1 MRLSCASFQ
10 PVLFHDKVEIAPVL
24 RATGLAPELFEKSC
38 ALSIPSPCH
47 SVLDATTPGSL
58 RRPGWNFVALLSLAA
73 ACWHASSAQVCLA
86 RASDDLTAVR
96 HELEAK
102 YRTELEALA
111 AWCDEREFEAEAA
124 ETRAQLHTL
133 DPRKVYLS
141 VLRAKTDEATEGKED
156 RRSVEWRSRFTKL
169 RHAQASA
176 RFDLA
181 QKAIRQGRASLA
193 FELVLAALHD
203 NPDHEASRRLL
214 GYQRFRG
221 EWHTPFEIRKLRAGQ
236 VWHDRFGWLPANYVE
251 RYEAGE
257 RFAGGRWMPA
267 EEEARVRSQIADGW
281 RIETEHYDIT
291 TNHSLEAG
299 VALGIELE
307 RLHLVW
313 RQLFA
318 SYNAS
323 AGQLTSL
330 FEGRATQRSSGPRHR
345 VVYFRDSD
353 DYRAALS
360 SILPPDVETTG
371 FYWGDRRTAFFYATE
386 EEDRSTLYHEATHQ
400 LFSESRPTVRDIGAQ
415 ANFWLVE
422 GIACYMESLTRDEDY
437 ETVGGA
443 DAIRYGDARFRL
455 LESNFYVPL
464 AQFSSTGVR
473 DFQQDSN
480 LPMLYSQ
487 AAGLSHFLMH
497 YDEGRYRDALV
508 ALLSLMYAGQ
518 DRPGSLAELTG
529 KSFSEL
535 DQQYREFMNAAP

>member
-1 MRLSCASFQ
+1 MVLLVTAAS
-10 PVLFHDKVEIAPVL
+10 
-24 RATGLAPELFEKSC
+24 
-38 ALSIPSPCH
+38 
-47 SVLDATTPGSL
+47 
-58 RRPGWNFVALLSLAA
+58 LLN
-73 ACWHASSAQVCLA
+73 CSAQVCLA
-86 RASDDLTAVR
+86 RSNDDLSAVR

-102 YRTELEALA
+102 YRSELEALA
-111 AWCDEREFEAEAA
+111 AWCDERDLGAEAA
-124 ETRAQLHTL
+124 ETRSQLLEL
-133 DPRKVYLS
+133 DPRKIYLS
-141 VLRAKTDEATEGKED
+141 VLRANSDDGLEQSGE
-156 RRSVEWRSRFTKL
+156 RRSAEWRSRFTKL

-193 FELVLAALHD
+193 FDLVLAVLHD
-203 NPDHEASRRLL
+203 HPDHEASRRLL

-221 EWHTPFEIRKLRAGQ
+221 AWHTPFEIRKLRAGQ
-236 VWHDRFGWLPANYVE
+236 VWHEQFGWLPANHVK

-257 RFAGGRWMPA
+257 RFVGGRWMPA

-299 VALGIELE
+299 VALGVELE

-371 FYWGDRRTAFFYATE
+371 FYWGDRRTAFFFATE

-400 LFSESRPTVRDIGAQ
+400 LFSETRQTVRDIGAQ

-422 GIACYMESLTRDEDY
+422 GIACYMESLTRADDY
-437 ETVGGA
+437 DTVGGA
-443 DAIRYGDARFRL
+443 DAVRYGDARFRL
-455 LESNFYVPL
+455 LESKFYVPL
-464 AQFSSTGVR
+464 AQFSGAGMR
-473 DFQQDSN
+473 DFQQDQN
-480 LPMLYSQ
+480 LPLLYSQ

-529 KSFSEL
+529 KSFAEL
-535 DQQYREFMNAAP
+535 DQQYREFMDAAP